1 MKKILILTLC
11 CFMYAN
17 VAYDKVCFLA
27 DPDCDIGIREA
38 NTGKPGGGGSD
49 PTPDNKTYC
58 RDEPDYNK
66 WVPSSRRCSARK
78 YELACSDDVGGDF
91 YRDLGCDNSKGYYDV
106 NASNNI
112 FNTMEPDENNT
123 QCDCAPLV
131 CKNIFRPCG
140 LNQTGREPSCEDAEG
155 KKYRSCYCDRDIY
168 KFDKR
173 RDCERRGMVSVG
185 ECCTHGA
192 NTYCEGCVYDNC
204 KDLGSLWIE
213 EDEIPDGQTC
223 DREQSIELVD
233 GSYLTCYTDCHD
245 SCELATQEK
254 CEEKYANAICVKGYD
269 NCWERNRCKDGF
281 EEINGECTCKYTSKE
296 ACEEEAGE
304 NFVCSPNEVGCYHP
318 DGCDE
323 GYRLVDGV
331 CVQDTK
337 CEYADETDC
346 ESTNYHSDCTL
357 VDGCYEP
364 TACKTPYV
372 DSVTKCGTQGA
383 KGYELVDVVSGC
395 GRCEA
400 KECITK
406 LTEFNCKRN
415 NGAYSKPEETGE
427 YSGDKPCLKCACD
440 TVTADQKCTWTN
452 SNKGSATITNKCCN
466 EKYSVC
472 TSTCEK
478 VTVPEN
484 AHSTATC
491 TGCGET
497 VATAW
502 ECDSSYTKVG
512 DECVAQSMSICNV
525 GDIVYTDK
533 TCTSPD
539 KYNANKTPVGI
550 VFYVDASGTK
560 GKIISLDYM
569 INPDSQTQNYM
580 TFGYFGT
587 DIDDITNYTLPELYD
602 ALKEN
607 KADLFNG
614 RAQTKII
621 SEAKPSDPTCDTMD
635 ETEGDNMT
643 THGYSASCRS
653 ISVATILK
661 FYPHETV
668 KKDAEIG
675 MGKWY
680 MPSAGDALQMCGELP
695 SYKPSSTSD
704 GINLG
709 TTTYD
714 KLQAA
719 FKAILAKLDKDESE
733 KTQIEKDGNVFRS
746 NTSFWLTTEKDKEKQ
761 YTLSARCKINNQ
773 DWGVYKNHN
782 GYTRAIAEVTFKKK

>member
-17 VAYDKVCFLA
+17 VAYGKVCFLA
-27 DPDCDIGIREA
+27 DPDCDIGIGEA

-112 FNTMEPDENNT
+112 FNKMEPDENNT

-131 CKNIFRPCG
+131 CKNIFRPCP

-155 KKYRSCYCDRDIY
+155 KKYSSCYCDRSIY
-168 KFDKR
+168 KVDKR
-173 RDCERRGMVSVG
+173 ACERRGMVSVG
-185 ECCTHGA
+185 ECCTQGP

-213 EDEIPDGQTC
+213 EDKIPDGQKCKEVKEHT
-223 DREQSIELVD
+223 LTD
-233 GSYLTCYTDCHD
+233 GSVITCYNDCYTPCD
-245 SCELATQEK
+245 IPTL
-254 CEEKYANAICVKGYD
+254 EECMTRYPNSECVLVGPD
-269 NCWERNRCKDGF
+269 CWEWSKCLDG
-281 EEINGECTCKYTSKE
+281 YS
-296 ACEEEAGE
+296 
-304 NFVCSPNEVGCYHP
+304 
-318 DGCDE
+318 
-323 GYRLVDGV
+323 LVDGV
-331 CVQDTK
+331 CVQDKK
-337 CEYADETDC
+337 CEYADETEC
-346 ESTNYHSDCTL
+346 EKSTNYHLDCTL

-395 GRCEA
+395 GRCEV
-400 KECITK
+400 KECITTLRK
-406 LTEFNCKRN
+406 VDCVKN
-415 NGAYSKPEETGE
+415 NGAYSEPVETGE
-427 YSGDKPCLKCACD
+427 YSGDKPCLKCECNAPDSC
-440 TVTADQKCTWTN
+440 KWTN
-452 SNKGSATITNKCCN
+452 SNKGSATIGNECCN
-466 EKYSVC
+466 GKYSVC

-497 VATAW
+497 VTTAW

-560 GKIISLDYM
+560 GKIISLQYVD
-569 INPDSQTQNYM
+569 NPSTNKKLNRIMVMGFYN
-580 TFGYFGT
+580 T
-587 DIDDITNYTLPELYD
+587 DIDGIANYNSHELYD
-602 ALKEN
+602 ALEAN
-607 KADLFNG
+607 KAELFDG
-614 RAQTKII
+614 KALTKII
-621 SEAKPSDPTCDTMD
+621 SEAKPTDANCNIDGYYK
-635 ETEGDNMT
+635 E
-643 THGYSASCRS
+643 GYSSTKSYGARCKSYP
-653 ISVATILK
+653 VEQTLK

-668 KKDAEIG
+668 KQDTEIG

-680 MPSAGDALQMCGELP
+680 MPSAGEALQMCGELKF
-695 SYKPSSTSD
+695 KPYTSSDQVTLEKD
-704 GINLG
+704 
-709 TTTYD
+709 TYD
-714 KLQAA
+714 KLQTAYEV
-719 FKAILAKLDKDESE
+719 ILANLDKDDSE
-733 KTQIEKDGNVFRS
+733 KTDIEKNGKIFIPS
-746 NTSFWLTTEKDKEKQ
+746 GGASMWLSSELNAEKQ
-761 YTLSARCKINNQ
+761 YVLHQSCKI
-773 DWGVYKNHN
+773 DTYDKNYN
-782 GYTRAIAEVTFKKK
+782 AYTRAIAEVTFTKK